1 MEPIFNLTE
10 FIQQLPKTETHL
22 HLEGSLPLELARR
35 LDPDKFAQPP
45 PYWDPDFRFH
55 DFADFQEQFDRY
67 FFRWFVSPENYY
79 ESCKIVFENLVAQNC
94 VYLEAS
100 FHLGVAGNLTG
111 SFREVARAIHAAR
124 PAELEFRL
132 FLGMFRDHY
141 QGSFAEVLDEA
152 ITWDEIAGVDLHGF
166 ERPAF
171 QPWSRQVWARVRS
184 LGKVTKAHAGEFSSA
199 EDVRQAVVDLG
210 VRRVQHGLRAIDD
223 PTVVEIL
230 KSEGVTLDMTPIS
243 NVKLKAVSSMGE
255 HPVRQFMRA
264 GINCTISTDD
274 PMLFGN
280 SLNGEYLALAQEAGF
295 TPAELTQL
303 ARNGF
308 QVADLP
314 TEEKQKYLLSLEQTS
329 EHASRYRSVT

>member
-1 MEPIFNLTE
+1 MEPIFDLAE

-35 LDPDKFAQPP
+35 LDPVKFAQPP
-45 PYWDPDFRFH
+45 PYWHPDFRFH
-55 DFADFQEQFDRY
+55 DFAEFQEQFDRY

-79 ESCKIVFENLVAQNC
+79 ESCKIVFERLVAQNC

-100 FHLGVAGNLTG
+100 FHLGIVGNLSG
-111 SFREVARAIHAAR
+111 SLRDVARAIHAAR

-141 QGSFAEVLDEA
+141 QGSLGEVLDEA

-171 QPWSRQVWARVRS
+171 QHWSREVWARVRS

-210 VRRVQHGLRAIDD
+210 VRRVQHGLRAMDD
-223 PTVVEIL
+223 PMVVEIL

-255 HPVRQFMRA
+255 HPIRQFMRA

-280 SLNGEYLALAQEAGF
+280 KLNDEYLSLANEADFG
-295 TPAELTQL
+295 PGELIQL

-308 QVADLP
+308 AVADLP
-314 TEEKQKYLLSLEQTS
+314 AAKKQEFLARLDQTLHMS
-329 EHASRYRSVT
+329 PTTGL